1 MIGQPLAYHARG
13 LKAESDAA
21 LAALIA
27 KYEKDAN
34 YNIAGIH
41 AFRREADR
49 AFERLEKER
58 ANGGSFAEIVVDPL
72 FAHLYGDPRWIP
84 FLRKIG
90 KAPEQLAK
98 IPFKV
103 TPPK

>member
-1 MIGQPLAYHARG
+1 M
-13 LKAESDAA
+13 
-21 LAALIA
+21 IA

-41 AFRREADR
+41 AFRRETDR

-58 ANGGSFAEIVVDPL
+58 DNGGTFAEIVVDPI
-72 FAHLYGDPRWIP
+72 FANLYDDPRWVP

-98 IPFKV
+98 ISFKV
-103 TPPK
+103 TPPE